1 MRYVKIVGALVLLVL
16 MFACE
21 DFKEEEY
28 YPTEFDE
35 GMFSFL
41 DNDYAALRDTVVALS
56 VIKVD
61 SAFSDSLM
69 DAIENNEG
77 KDTVFQ
83 ALLDSLNFLAPGYE
97 KAMVVFD
104 EGVSYNGYFV
114 LDLSA
119 TSGEKQWTFLFDN
132 YVTMTLWDPE
142 KGEKLEVYAN
152 NMPLEV
158 VVGSKSAKERF
169 VYELSPREYICRLKR
184 SEEMVKKGIGRVD
197 MVALEEGFSAPTEM
211 ENICKLLKG
220 EENVVEKILYSTIEI
235 DSGWTD
241 MIGDYIDSTNQEYA
255 ENVAKIKDKLEE
267 ITANDFS
274 KRVEFEMPTKV
285 EQSVVVNDV
294 GYVVLDLASSSDT
307 IDVTIYIDDMV
318 DVRVW
323 ELSSGKEIDAVKS
336 GVDIRDV
343 YACGVFQK
351 KMFRLASG
359 EYVLGYVPFEATE
372 ENVIASFG
380 CLFK

>member
-197 MVALEEGFSAPTEM
+197 MVALEEGFSTPTEM

-220 EENVVEKILYSTIEI
+220 EENVVGKVLYSTIEI

-267 ITANDFS
+267 ITADDFS
-274 KRVEFEMPTKV
+274 KRVEFKMPTKV

>member
-197 MVALEEGFSAPTEM
+197 MVALEEGFSTPTEM

-220 EENVVEKILYSTIEI
+220 EENVVGKVLYSTIEI

-267 ITANDFS
+267 ITADDFS
-274 KRVEFEMPTKV
+274 KRVEFKMPTKV

-323 ELSSGKEIDAVKS
+323 ELSSGKEIDAIGS

>member
-197 MVALEEGFSAPTEM
+197 MVALEEGFSTPTEM

-267 ITANDFS
+267 ITADDFS
-274 KRVEFEMPTKV
+274 KRVEFKMPTKV

-323 ELSSGKEIDAVKS
+323 ELSSGKEIDAIGS

>member
-35 GMFSFL
+35 GMFNFL

-56 VIKVD
+56 VMKVD

-83 ALLDSLNFLAPGYE
+83 ALLDSLSFLAPGYE

-119 TSGEKQWTFLFDN
+119 TSGERQWTFLFDN

>member
-1 MRYVKIVGALVLLVL
+1 V
-16 MFACE
+16 
-21 DFKEEEY
+21 
-28 YPTEFDE
+28 
-35 GMFSFL
+35 
-41 DNDYAALRDTVVALS
+41 
-56 VIKVD
+56 
-61 SAFSDSLM
+61 
-69 DAIENNEG
+69 G

-197 MVALEEGFSAPTEM
+197 MVALEEGFSTPTEM

-220 EENVVEKILYSTIEI
+220 EENVVGKVLYSTIEI

-267 ITANDFS
+267 ITADDFS
-274 KRVEFEMPTKV
+274 KRVEFKMPTKV

>member
-1 MRYVKIVGALVLLVL
+1 
-16 MFACE
+16 
-21 DFKEEEY
+21 
-28 YPTEFDE
+28 
-35 GMFSFL
+35 
-41 DNDYAALRDTVVALS
+41 
-56 VIKVD
+56 
-61 SAFSDSLM
+61 
-69 DAIENNEG
+69 
-77 KDTVFQ
+77 
-83 ALLDSLNFLAPGYE
+83 
-97 KAMVVFD
+97 
-104 EGVSYNGYFV
+104 
-114 LDLSA
+114 
-119 TSGEKQWTFLFDN
+119 
-132 YVTMTLWDPE
+132 MTLWDPE

-197 MVALEEGFSAPTEM
+197 MVALEEGFSTPTEM

-220 EENVVEKILYSTIEI
+220 EENVVGKVLYSTIEI

-267 ITANDFS
+267 ITADDFS
-274 KRVEFEMPTKV
+274 KRVEFKMPTKV

>member
-35 GMFSFL
+35 GMFNFL

-56 VIKVD
+56 VMKVD

-104 EGVSYNGYFV
+104 EGVSYSGYFV

-142 KGEKLEVYAN
+142 KGEKLEVHADN
-152 NMPLEV
+152 IPLEV
-158 VVGSKSAKERF
+158 VVESKSAKERF
-169 VYELSPREYICRLKR
+169 VYRLSPREYICRLKR

-267 ITANDFS
+267 ITADDFS
-274 KRVEFEMPTKV
+274 KRVEFKMPTKV

>member
-35 GMFSFL
+35 GMFNFL

-119 TSGEKQWTFLFDN
+119 TSGERQWTFLFDN

-197 MVALEEGFSAPTEM
+197 MVALEEGFSTPTEM

-267 ITANDFS
+267 ITADDFS
-274 KRVEFEMPTKV
+274 KRVEFKMPTKV

>member
-35 GMFSFL
+35 GMFNFL

-119 TSGEKQWTFLFDN
+119 TSGERQWTFLFDN

-197 MVALEEGFSAPTEM
+197 MVALEEGFSTPTEM

-220 EENVVEKILYSTIEI
+220 EENVVGKVLYSTIEI

-267 ITANDFS
+267 ITADDFS
-274 KRVEFEMPTKV
+274 KRVEFKMPTKV